1 MNAAWTF
8 RWTLITSL
16 AWIAIA
22 AAVLPTLPEDGASGL
37 GILIFGLT
45 LGIVAIQ
52 AMCARAVHRG
62 AGRMARRLWG
72 FFAVQSGLLVALI
85 LLNVLDGGWGL
96 EGFVVGLL
104 AVVHGVAAFG
114 AWRSLRRQSDA

>member
-22 AAVLPTLPEDGASGL
+22 AAVLQTLPDDGASGL
-37 GILIFGLT
+37 GILIFGLS
-45 LGIVAIQ
+45 LSIVVIQ
-52 AMCARAVHRG
+52 ALCARAVHRG
-62 AGRMARRLWG
+62 AGRVVRWFWG
-72 FFAVQSGLLVALI
+72 FFAIQSGLLVALI

-104 AVVHGVAAFG
+104 AIVHGVAAFG
-114 AWRSLRRQSDA
+114 AWRSLRSQNDA